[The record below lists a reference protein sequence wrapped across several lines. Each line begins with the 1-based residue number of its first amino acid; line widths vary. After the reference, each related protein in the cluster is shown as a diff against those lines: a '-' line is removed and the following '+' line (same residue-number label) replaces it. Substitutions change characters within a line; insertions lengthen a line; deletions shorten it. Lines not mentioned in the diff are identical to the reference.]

1 MQVSGRPLDGR
12 RVLVGVGGSIAAYRA
27 CDVVRRL
34 VELGATVRVAPTKA
48 ATAFVTP
55 LTFEALSGRP
65 CLGGVLEM
73 EHGRIPHIE
82 EAYAADCVVIVPA
95 SADLIAKLAHGFA
108 DESLTATLLSFI
120 GPVVIAPAME
130 TRMWTNP
137 ATQANVALLRQRS
150 AFFVGPVEGPLASGR
165 AGAGRLALVDD
176 IVEAVLFALAP
187 KDLAGKRV
195 VVTAGPTAEDVDP
208 VRYITNR
215 SSGKMGSA
223 LARAA
228 AMRGARVELVHGP
241 LRVALGNTPLLVPHA
256 VRSAQEMLDVTMG
269 LADQADVMLL
279 CAAVADA
286 RPAKVSTRKL
296 KKTKGELQSIA
307 LVPTD
312 DILATLGALTSR
324 NTKGADKRPLLVGF
338 AAETGGAAGDRDVA
352 KYAHEK
358 LARKKCDLIC
368 ANDVSAPGSGFD
380 VDTNRMIVVGGG
392 RKDRVLGPASKH
404 DVANAI
410 LDEVVALLGANGSA
424 TSKGAPTTN
433 AKTKK
438 NAATKKRARR

>member
-73 EHGRIPHIE
+73 ENGRIPHIE
-82 EAYAADCVVIVPA
+82 EAYAADCAVIVPA

-108 DESLTATLLSFI
+108 DEALTATLLSFI

-137 ATQANVALLRQRS
+137 ATQANVALLRARS
-150 AFFVGPVEGPLASGR
+150 AFFVGPIEGALASGR
-165 AGAGRLALVDD
+165 TGAGRLALVDD
-176 IVEAVLFALAP
+176 LVEAVLFAVAK
-187 KDLAGKRV
+187 KDLAGKHV
-195 VVTAGPTAEDVDP
+195 VVTAGPTVEDIDP
-208 VRYITNR
+208 VRYISNR
-215 SSGKMGSA
+215 SSGKMGTA

-228 AMRGARVELVHGP
+228 AMRGARVDLVHGP

-256 VRSAQEMLDVTMG
+256 VRSAQEMMDATMAF
-269 LADQADVMLL
+269 ADQADVMLL

-286 RPAKVSTRKL
+286 RPAKPATRKL
-296 KKTKGELQSIA
+296 KKTKGELQSIELA
-307 LVPTD
+307 PTG
-312 DILATLGALTSR
+312 DILATLGALPSR
-324 NTKGADKRPLLVGF
+324 NTHGADKRPLLVGF
-338 AAETGGAAGDRDVA
+338 AAETGAGAGAGGGQRGDVA
-352 KYAHEK
+352 KYAREK
-358 LARKKCDLIC
+358 LTRKKCDLIC
-368 ANDVSAPGSGFD
+368 ANDVSEPGSGFD

-392 RKDRVLGPASKH
+392 RKDRVLGPASKQ
-404 DVANAI
+404 DIANAI
-410 LDEVVALLGANGSA
+410 LDEVVALMAA
-424 TSKGAPTTN
+424 TPPAKVTR
-433 AKTKK
+433 AKTKAK
-438 NAATKKRARR
+438 AVKKKRART

>member
-12 RVLVGVGGSIAAYRA
+12 RVIVGVGGSIAAYRA

-73 EHGRIPHIE
+73 EDGRIPHIE
-82 EAYAADCVVIVPA
+82 EAYAADCAVIVPA

-108 DESLTATLLSFI
+108 DEALTATLLSFI

-137 ATQANVALLRQRS
+137 ATQSNVALLRARS

-187 KDLAGKRV
+187 KDLAGKHV
-195 VVTAGPTAEDVDP
+195 VVTAGPTVEDVDP
-208 VRYITNR
+208 VRSITNR
-215 SSGKMGSA
+215 SSGKMGVA

-241 LRVALGNTPLLVPHA
+241 LRISLGNTPLLVPHA
-256 VRSAQEMLDVTMG
+256 VRSAKEMLDVTLSFAG
-269 LADQADVMLL
+269 EADVMLL

-286 RPAKVSTRKL
+286 RPAQQATRKL

-312 DILATLGALTSR
+312 DILATLGALPSR

-338 AAETGGAAGDRDVA
+338 AAETGEVA
-352 KYAHEK
+352 KYAREK

-368 ANDVSAPGSGFD
+368 ANDVTEAGSGFD
-380 VDTNRMIVVGGG
+380 VDTNRIIVVGGG

-404 DVANAI
+404 DVANGI
-410 LDEVVALLGANGSA
+410 LDEVVALLNATPPITMGSP
-424 TSKGAPTTN
+424 K
-433 AKTKK
+433 KTKK
-438 NAATKKRARR
+438 KRVSR